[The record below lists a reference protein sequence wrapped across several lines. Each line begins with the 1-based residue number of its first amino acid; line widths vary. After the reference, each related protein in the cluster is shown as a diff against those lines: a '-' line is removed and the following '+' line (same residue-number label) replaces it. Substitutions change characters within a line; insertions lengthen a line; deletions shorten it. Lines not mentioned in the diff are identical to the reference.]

1 MRIYTLTECCA
12 LLRVNP
18 KTLHK
23 WLAGEGIRPQASRA
37 DTRIR
42 FLTQEQTERL
52 SEVYDRPLQAL
63 QGGAAVE
70 SVTPGALILLIDR
83 LDQQEKRL
91 DRLETELRQ
100 AQECIEHLQQEM
112 AKQTSQHA
120 DRIEQQKPE
129 STPDGERQPKR
140 KAKHTKSK
148 RVRGK
153 RLPGSLVL
161 LRVFAE
167 QHHVPIRVADR
178 ASKAGKIAV
187 VRGKWLVNSRYATEA
202 LGERGQHEF
211 YEAFHERVDFTRCD
225 RCPHGVSI
233 SVRN

>member
-42 FLTQEQTERL
+42 FLTQEQIERL

-63 QGGAAVE
+63 QEGAAVE
-70 SVTPGALILLIDR
+70 SVTPGALSLLMDR
-83 LDQQEKRL
+83 LGQQEKRL
-91 DRLETELRQ
+91 DRLETEVRQ
-100 AQECIEHLQQEM
+100 AQECVQQEM

-129 STPDGERQPKR
+129 STPDGERQPNR
-140 KAKHTKSK
+140 KAKRTRSK

-153 RLPGSLVL
+153 RLPSSLVL

-167 QHHVPIRVADR
+167 QHHVSIRAADR

-202 LGERGQHEF
+202 LSERGQYDF
-211 YEAFHERVDFTRCD
+211 YEAFHEREGFTRCD
-225 RCPHGVSI
+225 RCPHGVST

>member
-42 FLTQEQTERL
+42 FLTQEQIERL
-52 SEVYDRPLQAL
+52 SEVYDRPLQAR
-63 QGGAAVE
+63 QEGAAVE
-70 SVTPGALILLIDR
+70 SVTPGALSLLMDR
-83 LDQQEKRL
+83 LGQQEKRL

-100 AQECIEHLQQEM
+100 TQECVEHLQQEM

-140 KAKHTKSK
+140 KAKHTRSK

-153 RLPGSLVL
+153 RLPSSLVL

-167 QHHVPIRVADR
+167 QHHVSIRAADR

-202 LGERGQHEF
+202 LGERGQHDF
-211 YEAFHERVDFTRCD
+211 YEAFHEREGFTHCD
-225 RCPHGVSI
+225 RCPHEVST
-233 SVRN
+233 SVRH

>member
-42 FLTQEQTERL
+42 FLTQEQIERL

-63 QGGAAVE
+63 QEGAVVE
-70 SVTPGALILLIDR
+70 SITPGALSLLMDR
-83 LDQQEKRL
+83 LGQQEKRL
-91 DRLETELRQ
+91 DQLETELRQ
-100 AQECIEHLQQEM
+100 AQECVQHLQQELV
-112 AKQTSQHA
+112 KQTSQHA
-120 DRIEQQKPE
+120 DRTEQQKSQ

-140 KAKHTKSK
+140 KAKRAKSK

-167 QHHVPIRVADR
+167 QHHVSIHAADR
-178 ASKAGKIAV
+178 ASKAGKVAV

-202 LGERGQHEF
+202 LGERGQYDF
-211 YEAFHERVDFTRCD
+211 YEAFHERVGFTRCD
-225 RCPHGVSI
+225 RCPHGVSTP
-233 SVRN
+233 VRN